1 MAKTSVLPSQER
13 LTFAMRPCGLS
24 ISTSCVTVPS
34 AFTVPRQSCEPIS
47 VIGMPSSESF
57 RLSDQPL
64 KLPHSVFTWSSH
76 WSYALT
82 SPCSPP
88 NTWFFV

>member
-1 MAKTSVLPSQER
+1 MSPW
-13 LTFAMRPCGLS
+13 GLS
-24 ISTSCVTVPS
+24 RITSCETEPF
-34 AFTVPRQSCEPIS
+34 ALTVPRQSCEPIS
-47 VIGMPSSESF
+47 VIGMPSCESA
-57 RLSDQPL
+57 RLPDHPL
-64 KLPHSVFTWSSH
+64 QLPHSVFTWSSH